1 MAWKDVF
8 SYVRGIAGKQG
19 VTSEARADGK
29 RVDDRLPMGARIGS
43 LVQLQRSP
51 IIRAQGNGSL
61 IAMPEDG
68 DTRVLAISQ
77 IRLEPEA
84 GLFRL
89 YLATGDADAK
99 EKFLQ
104 VFSADDGAIAEILY
118 CTQLARVIPESAED
132 QDAYT
137 GVAGYG
143 LGDPSYTLWREQM
156 ADMLDEATLAT
167 VFGDADRLE
176 YARDIGQSRGHGNQ
190 GFVAPFTGRETR
202 IDDAGG
208 VRGLRQQLYFM
219 PYVRTLA
226 DGGREYLLIST
237 EIIESVDG
245 DAGRRGIHVDF
256 VIGIPLEPERV
267 TVQ

>member
-8 SYVRGIAGKQG
+8 SYVRAIAANKGIAN
-19 VTSEARADGK
+19 EARADDQ
-29 RVDDRLPMGARIGS
+29 VPLGARIGS

-51 IIRAQGNGSL
+51 LIRAQANGSL
-61 IAMPEDG
+61 IAMPDDG

-77 IRLEPEA
+77 IRLEPDA
-84 GLFRL
+84 ALYRL
-89 YLATGDADAK
+89 YLATGDQDAK

-104 VFSADDGAIAEILY
+104 VFSADDGALAEILY
-118 CTQLARVIPESAED
+118 CTQLARVIPESADD

-143 LGDPSYTLWREQM
+143 LGDASYTLWREQL
-156 ADMLDEATLAT
+156 ADGLDAATLAT
-167 VFGDADRLE
+167 VFGDADRID
-176 YARDIGQSRGHGNQ
+176 YARDAGSRNAD
-190 GFVAPFTGRETR
+190 FVAPFTGSETR

-226 DGGREYLLIST
+226 GGGREYLLIST
-237 EIIESVDG
+237 EIIDSVDG
-245 DAGRRGIHVDF
+245 DSSRRGIHVDF

>member
-1 MAWKDVF
+1 MGWKDVF

-19 VTSEARADGK
+19 VTGDARVDNKRADDK
-29 RVDDRLPMGARIGS
+29 LPMGARIGS

-51 IIRAQGNGSL
+51 LIRAQANGSL
-61 IAMPEDG
+61 IAMPADG

-77 IRLEPEA
+77 IRLEPDA
-84 GLFRL
+84 ALFRL
-89 YLATGDADAK
+89 YLATGDVDAK

-104 VFSADDGAIAEILY
+104 VFSSDDGAVAEILY
-118 CTQLARVIPESAED
+118 CTQLARVIPESADD

-143 LGDPSYTLWREQM
+143 LGDPSYTLWREQL
-156 ADMLDEATLAT
+156 ADMLDAATLAT
-167 VFGDADRLE
+167 VFGEADRLE
-176 YARDIGQSRGHGNQ
+176 YARDAGHGNT

-202 IDDAGG
+202 IDDARS
-208 VRGLRQQLYFM
+208 VRGLRQQLYYM

-245 DAGRRGIHVDF
+245 DSGRRGIHVDF

>member
-19 VTSEARADGK
+19 VTNDA
-29 RVDDRLPMGARIGS
+29 RVDDKLPMGARIGS

-51 IIRAQGNGSL
+51 LIRAQANGSL
-61 IAMPEDG
+61 IAMPADG

-77 IRLEPEA
+77 IRLEPDA

-104 VFSADDGAIAEILY
+104 VFSADDGAVAEILY
-118 CTQLARVIPESAED
+118 CTQLARVIPESADD

-143 LGDPSYTLWREQM
+143 LGDPSYTLWREQL
-156 ADMLDEATLAT
+156 ADMLDAATLAT

-176 YARDIGQSRGHGNQ
+176 YTRDAGHGNPD
-190 GFVAPFTGRETR
+190 FVAPFTGRETR

-226 DGGREYLLIST
+226 DGSREYLLIST

-245 DAGRRGIHVDF
+245 DSGRRGIHVDF

-267 TVQ
+267 VVQ

>member
-19 VTSEARADGK
+19 VTNTARTDDG
-29 RVDDRLPMGARIGS
+29 LPLGARIGS

-77 IRLEPEA
+77 IRLEPDA
-84 GLFRL
+84 ALFRL

-104 VFSADDGAIAEILY
+104 VFSADDGAVAEILY

-143 LGDPSYTLWREQM
+143 LGDPSYTLWREQL
-156 ADMLDEATLAT
+156 ADTLDAATLAT
-167 VFGDADRLE
+167 VFGDADRLD
-176 YARDIGQSRGHGNQ
+176 YARDASHGNA
-190 GFVAPFTGRETR
+190 GFVAPFSGRETR

-245 DAGRRGIHVDF
+245 DSARRGIHVDF
-256 VIGIPLEPERV
+256 VIGLPVEPERV

>member
-8 SYVRGIAGKQG
+8 SYVRGIAAKKG
-19 VTSEARADGK
+19 VAGDARADDQ
-29 RVDDRLPMGARIGS
+29 VPMGARIGS

-51 IIRAQGNGSL
+51 LIRAQAGGSL
-61 IAMPEDG
+61 VAMPDDA

-77 IRLEPEA
+77 IRLEPDA
-84 GLFRL
+84 ALYRL
-89 YLATGDADAK
+89 YLATGDQDAK

-104 VFSADDGAIAEILY
+104 VFSADDGALAEILY
-118 CTQLARVIPESAED
+118 CTQLARVIPESADD

-143 LGDPSYTLWREQM
+143 LGDASYTLWREQL
-156 ADMLDEATLAT
+156 ADQLDAATLAT
-167 VFGDADRLE
+167 VFGDAERID
-176 YARDIGQSRGHGNQ
+176 YARDAGGRDAA
-190 GFVAPFTGRETR
+190 FVAPFTGSETR

-226 DGGREYLLIST
+226 GGGREYLLIST
-237 EIIESVDG
+237 EIIDSVDG
-245 DAGRRGIHVDF
+245 DSSRRGIHVDF